1 LSAGGSSCAINQR
14 INWKGFM
21 KYYLGVDA
29 GGTKTEFLLGD
40 ETTELARVRTGT
52 IKRMKAGEETTEAN
66 LASGLSQLTAAT
78 GVSMQ
83 SIARCC
89 IGTAGE
95 TVPLV
100 TDWLRH
106 AFARHVSGELI
117 LLGDVEIALD
127 ASFFGKRGVLVLAG
141 TGSNVAGRAANGRI
155 VTAGGWGPA
164 MADQGSGHFIGLEG
178 LRRGFLAID
187 QRRVT
192 ALLDT
197 VQAHWKL
204 ASHGELIE
212 FANANPA
219 PDFSKLAPLVVRLAD
234 EGDPVAREVL
244 EIGGADLAHLAG
256 LVIEHLRVIEE
267 SAAESSKTHAPHEFK
282 LPDLSIAGSIL
293 EHVPMVRKAMEASL
307 QQRYPGLAVLQTP
320 ADPCAGAL
328 WNARHRPG
336 ILFSDIHSR
345 TTLESS
351 RSLTEHSRYPIS
363 LDAKP
368 PHSSQ

>member
-1 LSAGGSSCAINQR
+1 MQ
-14 INWKGFM
+14 
-21 KYYLGVDA
+21 YYLGVDA

-52 IKRMKAGEETTEAN
+52 IKRMKAGEEITESN

-83 SIARCC
+83 SISRCC

-95 TVPLV
+95 SVPLV
-100 TDWLRH
+100 VDWLRQ
-106 AFARHVSGELI
+106 AFGRQVGGELI

-141 TGSNVAGRAANGRI
+141 TGSNVAGRAADGRI

-192 ALLDT
+192 SLLDN
-197 VQAHWKL
+197 VQTHWKL
-204 ASHGELIE
+204 TSLGELIE

-219 PDFSKLAPLVVRLAD
+219 PNFSSLAPLVVRLAED
-234 EGDPVAREVL
+234 GDPIAREVL
-244 EIGGADLAHLAG
+244 EAGGADLAYLAG
-256 LVIEHLRVIEE
+256 LVIENMRSMEARLAGPPEAH
-267 SAAESSKTHAPHEFK
+267 SPWEFE
-282 LPDLSIAGSIL
+282 LPDVAIAGSIL
-293 EHVPMVRKAMEASL
+293 EHVPLVRKAMAASL
-307 QQRYPGLAVLQTP
+307 QQRYAGLVVLQTS

-328 WNARHRPG
+328 WNARHR
-336 ILFSDIHSR
+336 L
-345 TTLESS
+345 
-351 RSLTEHSRYPIS
+351 
-363 LDAKP
+363 
-368 PHSSQ
+368 